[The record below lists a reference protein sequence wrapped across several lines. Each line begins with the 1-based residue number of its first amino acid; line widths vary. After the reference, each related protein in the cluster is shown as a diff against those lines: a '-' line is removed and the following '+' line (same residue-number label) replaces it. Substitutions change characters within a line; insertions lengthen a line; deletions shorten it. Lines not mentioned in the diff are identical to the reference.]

1 MSQVTFK
8 ILRFNPEADQKPH
21 FEAYQLETTAGM
33 TVLDGLHEIKGYQD
47 GSLAFR
53 RSCRSAI
60 CGSCAMR
67 ISGANRLACKTLVRD
82 VTAGDVVTVEPLP
95 YLKIIKDLVVDR
107 TPFWRSYETIK
118 PWLITDGTPPP
129 KKEYRVDPA
138 YVAALR
144 DAETCIQCG
153 ACYSACPIVALDPKY
168 LGPAALLKA
177 FRFEMDPRDHG
188 TAERMKVLDNPHGLW
203 RCHTV
208 YNCIDA
214 CPKSLNPT
222 HAIEELRKQVVARRA
237 PWLSWLQ
244 R

>member
-1 MSQVTFK
+1 M
-8 ILRFNPEADQKPH
+8 
-21 FEAYQLETTAGM
+21 TAGM
-33 TVLDGLHEIKGYQD
+33 TVLDGLHEIQGYQD

-67 ISGANRLACKTLVRD
+67 ISGANRLACKTQVKD
-82 VTAGDVVTVEPLP
+82 VAPGGVVTVEPLP
-95 YLKIIKDLVVDR
+95 YLRIVKDLVIDH
-107 TPFWRSYETIK
+107 TPFWRSYAAIK
-118 PWLITDGTPPP
+118 PWLIPDGTPPP
-129 KKEYRVDPA
+129 EKEYRVDPA
-138 YVAALR
+138 SVTALH

-153 ACYSACPIVALDPKY
+153 ACYSSCPIVALDPKY

-177 FRFEMDPRDHG
+177 FRFEMDPRDYG
-188 TAERMKVLDNPHGLW
+188 TAERMKVLDSPHGLW

-214 CPKSLNPT
+214 CPKGLNPT
-222 HAIEELRKQVVARRA
+222 FAIEELRKQVVARRV
-237 PWLSWLQ
+237 PWLSWLK